1 MVVNNAPNLRSPDC
15 GAAETEE
22 GHEVC
27 YGAPRWGIAVC
38 CGRADVHARGPG
50 RASAGGCFELVGA
63 QSAPLDA
70 ADSDAR

>member
-1 MVVNNAPNLRSPDC
+1 MLVNNAPDLRSPDC
-15 GAAETEE
+15 GAAESEE

-27 YGAPRWGIAVC
+27 YGAPNGRIAVC
-38 CGRADVHARGPG
+38 CGRADIHVRGPG
-50 RASAGGCFELVGA
+50 RASGGGYFELVGA

>member
-1 MVVNNAPNLRSPDC
+1 MGGLLSV
-15 GAAETEE
+15 AA
-22 GHEVC
+22 
-27 YGAPRWGIAVC
+27 
-38 CGRADVHARGPG
+38 RADVHARGPG